1 VLKEELRMLEDI
13 KDMVQNRL
21 FHSKTIKEVYESRWV
36 WYHTILVFEMF
47 LVIIILLL
55 ILFKL

>member
-1 VLKEELRMLEDI
+1 MLEDI